1 MIKNFLMKQLI
12 KSKLKSLPEADRVKV
27 MGILEKD
34 PEFFAKM
41 AESVKQKMATGKD
54 QMTAIMEIAQENK
67 DTIGK
72 LLGK

>member
-1 MIKNFLMKQLI
+1 MNFLMKQLI
-12 KSKLKSLPEADRVKV
+12 KMKLKSLPEADREKV
-27 MGILEKD
+27 MTILEKD

-54 QMTAIMEIAQENK
+54 QMTAVMEIAEENK

>member
-1 MIKNFLMKQLI
+1 MKQLI